1 MQRRAAMAMLGLAGL
16 SPHAR
21 AQPVSGR
28 SIRLVVPYAPGGGT
42 DILARL
48 VAPSIGEALGT
59 TVVVEN
65 RPGGNSAIGTEAVAR
80 ATPDGQTIG
89 MIDLAFLVNPSLF
102 NLPYD
107 TLRDFAPIG
116 LVATTAL
123 VLMVNPRLGVRT
135 MPELAA
141 YISANTGK
149 ASFASAGV
157 GTAVHIAGEQLRLA
171 LGAELLHVPYRGG
184 SLPANAVLT
193 GEVTMAFLAQSQ
205 AGALAT
211 GGQAVA
217 IGLTGMRRSAA
228 LPDVPTMGELGLPS
242 VDTQTIN
249 GLIAPAG
256 APSAA
261 VERISAAVADAVKR
275 PEMVRRMAELGCE
288 PAASNPAQFAD
299 WIRAEVA
306 KWRDVVRAANIQ
318 PQ

>member
-1 MQRRAAMAMLGLAGL
+1 MRRRAAVALLGLTGL
-16 SPHAR
+16 SAAAK
-21 AQPVSGR
+21 AQPAPGR
-28 SIRLVVPYAPGGGT
+28 SIRLIVPYAPGGGT
-42 DILARL
+42 DILSRL
-48 VAPSIGEALGT
+48 IAAPVGDALGAA
-59 TVVVEN
+59 VVVEN

-102 NLPYD
+102 SLPYD
-107 TLRDFAPIG
+107 TLRDFTAIS
-116 LVATTAL
+116 LVATTPL

-135 MPELAA
+135 MAELVSH
-141 YISANTGK
+141 IRANAGK
-149 ASFASAGV
+149 VSFASAGV

-171 LGAELLHVPYRGG
+171 LGTDLLHVPYRGG

-193 GEVTMAFLAQSQ
+193 GEVTLAFLAQSQ

-217 IGLTGMRRSAA
+217 IGITSASRSAA
-228 LPDVPTMGELGLPS
+228 LPDVPTMGELGLPT
-242 VDTQTIN
+242 VDAQTIN

-256 APSAA
+256 TPGPIL
-261 VERISAAVADAVKR
+261 ERISTAVADAVKR
-275 PEMVRRMAELGCE
+275 PDMLKRMAELGCD
-288 PAASNPAQFAD
+288 PAASSPAQFSD

-306 KWRDVVRAANIQ
+306 KWREVVRAAKIQ